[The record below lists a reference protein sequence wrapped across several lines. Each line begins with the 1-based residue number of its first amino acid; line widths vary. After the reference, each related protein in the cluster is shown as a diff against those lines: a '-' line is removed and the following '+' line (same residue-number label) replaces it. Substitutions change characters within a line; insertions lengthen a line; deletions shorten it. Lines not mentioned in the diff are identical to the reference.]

1 MDVTSDK
8 ASEAE
13 VEAEVVVAEEEGVGV
28 VDMAVAVV
36 EDLVAGVHMEGVAAA
51 TTVTS
56 GAMVKVGVD
65 TKVEMIDLT
74 EVMITEEVEM
84 CMVILVEVVAAAVA
98 VAIEDLKAMI
108 GMPKARAG

>member
-1 MDVTSDK
+1 
-8 ASEAE
+8 
-13 VEAEVVVAEEEGVGV
+13 
-28 VDMAVAVV
+28 
-36 EDLVAGVHMEGVAAA
+36 MEGVAAA
-51 TTVTS
+51 TTVTSGECIISECTTRFSLYYILTLGMDCHS

-108 GMPKARAG
+108 GRCQKLELANKV